1 LFLYVPLEHCK
12 AKNMYLAPR
21 ERDKLALH
29 QMGRLAQQRLAQGYR
44 LNVPETIALI
54 AAQTMELARSAARTV
69 HGAGGTITVAR
80 LMEIGRTMLGF
91 RQVLPGV
98 AVLVDE
104 IQIECL
110 MRDGTKLVTIH
121 HPICRPDGDVELA
134 LRGSAYPVPDL
145 GIFDTD
151 GGSAEEG
158 LIPGQVHVLNAGP
171 VILNRGKDCIELTVT
186 NTSDRAIQVGS
197 HYHFIET
204 NPALRF
210 DRMASLGFRLNM

>member
-1 LFLYVPLEHCK
+1 
-12 AKNMYLAPR
+12 MPR

-29 QMGRLAQQRLAQGYR
+29 QMGCLAQKRLSLGHR

-54 AAQTMELARSAARTV
+54 ASQTMELAR
-69 HGAGGTITVAR
+69 AGGVSVAN

-98 AVLVDE
+98 EALVHE

-110 MRDGTKLVTIH
+110 MKDGTKLVTIH
-121 HPICRPDGDVELA
+121 NPICRQHGDLELA
-134 LRGSAYPVPDL
+134 LRGSCFPVPDANK
-145 GIFDTD
+145 FESCPD
-151 GGSAEEG
+151 EG
-158 LIPGQVHVLNAGP
+158 LIPGQVHVLNSGP
-171 VILNRGKDCIELTVT
+171 LLLNSGKDCIELTVV
-186 NTSDRAIQVGS
+186 NKSDRAIQVGS

-204 NPALRF
+204 NPSLSF

>member
-1 LFLYVPLEHCK
+1 
-12 AKNMYLAPR
+12 
-21 ERDKLALH
+21 
-29 QMGRLAQQRLAQGYR
+29 
-44 LNVPETIALI
+44 
-54 AAQTMELARSAARTV
+54 
-69 HGAGGTITVAR
+69 
-80 LMEIGRTMLGF
+80 
-91 RQVLPGV
+91 
-98 AVLVDE
+98 VLVDE

-204 NPALRF
+204 NPALKF